1 MVFCPILQVSGAS
14 SSPSPVQSTYYG
26 CNMGGMKNQTMISPP
41 HIYTRHAH
49 AFTRSLPMFECHQ
62 NSLKFEPTK
71 NTIDYRMVD
80 SNLAHYTAHRPPPTA
95 HRPPRQRHTTRFKLG
110 TLHRPPPTAHRPPR
124 QRHTTRCRMP
134 PIAVLSL
141 APVVVELTA
150 ASGERRAAGAEKR
163 APRPRR

>member
-95 HRPPRQRHTTRFKLG
+95 HRPPRQRHTTR
-110 TLHRPPPTAHRPPR
+110 
-124 QRHTTRCRMP
+124 CRMP

-141 APVVVELTA
+141 APGVVELTA